1 MRLVAPFEILW
12 LQDWKVL
19 NFFLS
24 GTELWLESFLAV
36 HISHYLDNFF
46 LCVCEHVDLSEK
58 RNF

>member
-36 HISHYLDNFF
+36 HISHYLDNFYF
-46 LCVCEHVDLSEK
+46 FEHVDLSQK